1 MPADK
6 SQKIVQFLNYR
17 MRITLSDLRTIV
29 GTFLAYD
36 KHMNLVLGDAEE
48 FRTIKAK
55 KGGSEREEK
64 RALGLIILRG
74 ENVVALSVEGP
85 PPQQD
90 KRAAPASGP
99 GPGVG
104 RAAGR
109 GITSAPLSAAPTGLS
124 GPAPG
129 VGGPSAQMMAPG
141 MGRGAPPPGGMQG
154 GPPPGFRAPP
164 MMGRGGPPPGFGGP
178 PPGFRGGAPPMMG
191 RGGPP
196 PGFGGPPPGFQG
208 GPPPGFQGG
217 MGRGRG
223 GPPQGGF

>member
-1 MPADK
+1 
-6 SQKIVQFLNYR
+6 
-17 MRITLSDLRTIV
+17 
-29 GTFLAYD
+29 
-36 KHMNLVLGDAEE
+36 MNLVLGDSEE

-141 MGRGAPPPGGMQG
+141 MGRGGPPPGGMQG
-154 GPPPGFRAPP
+154 GGAPPGFRAPP
-164 MMGRGGPPPGFGGP
+164 MMGRGGPPPGF
-178 PPGFRGGAPPMMG
+178 
-191 RGGPP
+191 
-196 PGFGGPPPGFQG
+196 QG
-208 GPPPGFQGG
+208 GTSANALSSPSPSP
-217 MGRGRG
+217 
-223 GPPQGGF
+223 

>member
-1 MPADK
+1 MPAGK

-17 MRITLSDLRTIV
+17 MRITSSDLRTIV

-74 ENVVALSVEGP
+74 EGVVALSVEGP

-129 VGGPSAQMMAPG
+129 VGGPSAQMMAP
-141 MGRGAPPPGGMQG
+141 MGRGGAPPGMQVG
-154 GPPPGFRAPP
+154 APPGFRAPP
-164 MMGRGGPPPGFGGP
+164 MMGRGGPPP
-178 PPGFRGGAPPMMG
+178 M
-191 RGGPP
+191 
-196 PGFGGPPPGFQG
+196 GFQG
-208 GPPPGFQGG
+208 GPPPGFGG
-217 MGRGRG
+217 GPPPGFNAMGRGRGRG
-223 GPPQGGF
+223 GPPQGF